1 VAEKFDAQ
9 HAHRLENPERFGE
22 MPPERLVELLALNG
36 AETLVDFGAGTGLYS
51 LRFAEA
57 LPEGE
62 VIAVEEQAELAA
74 MLRAKLP
81 ASPFGDRVRV
91 VVNAGG
97 TVPLPDGIAGRLVM
111 INVLH
116 HIHDDEA
123 ALTEALRL
131 LAPGGLL
138 LVAEFARMERPMG
151 PPNDHLLS
159 LADLHAL
166 LDRLGLRERVYRAP
180 GEAALYH
187 HILVADKPTS

>member
-1 VAEKFDAQ
+1 MAEKFDAQ

-81 ASPFGDRVRV
+81 ASPFRDRVRV
-91 VVNAGG
+91 VVNADG